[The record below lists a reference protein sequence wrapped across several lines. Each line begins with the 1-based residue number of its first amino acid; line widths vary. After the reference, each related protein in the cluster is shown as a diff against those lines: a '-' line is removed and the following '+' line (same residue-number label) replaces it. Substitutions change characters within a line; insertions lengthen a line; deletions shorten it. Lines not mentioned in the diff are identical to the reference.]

1 MLEQIGNIRLFI
13 IIIAFH
19 GFFLSALL
27 AVGQVVVDRKSLKN
41 LLFFILFIDFS
52 LLQIHSLLYEAMML
66 KKYVWLHQ
74 LNIPALYLM
83 GPVLYLLSNF
93 ILVKDFKFKPAHLIH
108 FISVIIAVA
117 AVSYAVIQ
125 FPAANVGILG
135 GYFYNSI
142 TMYIGYGGSLSLLGY
157 IVLIW
162 RLIHVNHVWSRSIL
176 KKEPSAV
183 VITTFVFLFSIG
195 RIADLMAIVTNK
207 TRFLEFSILIITFT
221 IIFLF
226 LINFRYPGFYQT
238 LQEAVEKERQKRSYL
253 NGLNLKRVDSE
264 LRSLMTDEE
273 LFLHSDLSLPLLAE
287 KLRMTPHQLSE
298 FLNHYL
304 DMNFTTFVNRY
315 RIEKAKT
322 LLLENKKR
330 TVLWIAYE
338 VGFESKSAFNAAFL
352 KIAGMSPT
360 QFQREGI

>member
-1 MLEQIGNIRLFI
+1 MLEQIDNIKLFI

-27 AVGQVVVDRKSLKN
+27 AVGQVIVDRKSLKN
-41 LLFFILFIDFS
+41 LLFFVLFIDFS
-52 LLQIHSLLYEAMML
+52 LLQVHSLLYEAMML
-66 KKYVWLHQ
+66 KKYVWLGQ

-83 GPVLYLLSNF
+83 GPLLYLLSNF
-93 ILVKDFKFKPAHLIH
+93 ILVKGFKFKPAYLIH
-108 FISVIIAVA
+108 FIPVFLAVA
-117 AVSYAVIQ
+117 AVSYAVIR
-125 FPAANVGILG
+125 FPIGNQGILG

-142 TMYIGYGGSLSLLGY
+142 TMYIGYGSSLSLLGY

-183 VITTFVFLFSIG
+183 VITIFLFLFSIG
-195 RIADLMAIVTNK
+195 RIADLMAMVTNK
-207 TRFLEFSILIITFT
+207 ILFLELSILVITFT
-221 IIFLF
+221 IIFFF

-253 NGLNLKRVDSE
+253 KGLNLKRVDSE
-264 LRSLMTDEE
+264 LRTLMTTEE
-273 LFLHSDLSLPLLAE
+273 LFLQSDLSLSLLAE

-298 FLNHYL
+298 FLNHHL

-330 TVLWIAYE
+330 TVLWTAYE

-352 KIAGMSPT
+352 KITGMSPT
-360 QFQREGI
+360 QFRKGGI